1 MTSLGPM
8 TPEQEALRR
17 VQAVGPMLPSA
28 GPEDRARIGRLIGA
42 GIWLFFLG
50 NPLGALFDPNDA
62 FTRWSGV
69 VALIVFVPVYLHGL
83 GRIQDFHI
91 HRQVALAWTYIA
103 ILLAC
108 FAVLVPGA
116 GDQSMTCLVFIAAL
130 AMAVLPRWQSF
141 GVVIVLF
148 VSITAAAQWVD
159 GWSAHGNNFAV
170 LLAAAAVYSFRLAW
184 QRQAKLMLAERD
196 LSELAVEEERAR
208 IARDLHDILGHS
220 LTVISVKAELAER
233 LLDTDTERVRA
244 ELVDLQRLTRDA
256 LADVRSTAQGI
267 RGISLPGEI
276 ASARMALE
284 SAGIQPSLPTVA
296 DEVPSRWRELFAW
309 TLREGVTNVIRHS
322 QATECKVELDAESIR
337 VSDDGRGPCPD
348 DGSGNGLEG
357 LRQRA
362 RLAGATVTTS
372 PGEDNKG
379 FALTVTVPA

>member
-1 MTSLGPM
+1 MASLGPVA
-8 TPEQEALRR
+8 THDTDPQ
-17 VQAVGPMLPSA
+17 
-28 GPEDRARIGRLIGA
+28 DRARFGRLLGA

-50 NPLGALFDPNDA
+50 NPLGELLRNDDQVERYTGLAALA
-62 FTRWSGV
+62 
-69 VALIVFVPVYLHGL
+69 VFVPVYLYGL
-83 GRIQDFHI
+83 AHIPDFHV
-91 HRQVALAWTYIA
+91 RRRRLVAWGYIVA
-103 ILLAC
+103 LLAC
-108 FAVLVPGA
+108 FAVIVPGA
-116 GDQSMTCLVFIAAL
+116 GDQSTTCLVFITAL
-130 AMAVLPRWQSF
+130 AVAILPTFDAWF
-141 GVVIVLF
+141 VVVVMF
-148 VSITAAAQWVD
+148 AAITIAGYAVD
-159 GWSAHGNNFAV
+159 GWSAHGNNLAV
-170 LLAAAAVYSFRLAW
+170 VLAAAAVWSFRLAW
-184 QRQAKLMLAERD
+184 QRQAKLMAAEQD

-233 LLDTDTERVRA
+233 LFDDDPERARA
-244 ELVDLQRLTRDA
+244 ELEDLQRLSRDA

-284 SAGIQPSLPTVA
+284 SAGIEPLLPTVA

-322 QATECKVELDAESIR
+322 AASRCEVELDSDRIR
-337 VSDDGRGPCPD
+337 VIDDGRGPSAD

-372 PGEDNKG
+372 PGPGDRG
-379 FALTVTVPA
+379 FSLTVSVPA

>member
-1 MTSLGPM
+1 MTSLGSVATHDTDP
-8 TPEQEALRR
+8 Q
-17 VQAVGPMLPSA
+17 
-28 GPEDRARIGRLIGA
+28 DRARFGRLLGA

-50 NPLGALFDPNDA
+50 NPLGALFRNDNQLE
-62 FTRWSGV
+62 RYGGLI
-69 VALIVFVPVYLHGL
+69 ALVVFVPVYLYGL
-83 GRIQDFHI
+83 GQIPRFHI
-91 HRQVALAWTYIA
+91 EQRYVVAWTYISV
-103 ILLAC
+103 LLAC
-108 FAVLVPGA
+108 FAVTVPGA

-130 AMAVLPRWQSF
+130 AVAILPKWQALAV
-141 GVVIVLF
+141 VVILF
-148 VSITAAAQWVD
+148 GAITAAGFAVE

-170 LLAAAAVYSFRLAW
+170 LLAAAAVWSFRLAW
-184 QRQAKLMLAERD
+184 QRQAKLMAAEQD
-196 LSELAVEEERAR
+196 LSELAVQEERAR

-233 LLDTDTERVRA
+233 LFDDDPVRARA
-244 ELVDLQRLTRDA
+244 ELEDLQRLSRDA

-284 SAGIQPSLPTVA
+284 SAGIEPLLPTVA

-322 QATECKVELDAESIR
+322 QASRCEVELDAERIR
-337 VSDDGRGPCPD
+337 VTDDGRAPCPD

-372 PGEDNKG
+372 TGPGERG
-379 FALTVTVPA
+379 FSLTVSVPA

>member
-1 MTSLGPM
+1 MSFARFDPQSD
-8 TPEQEALRR
+8 PA
-17 VQAVGPMLPSA
+17 
-28 GPEDRARIGRLIGA
+28 DRARFGRLLGA

-50 NPLGALFDPNDA
+50 NPLGALLRNDDLA
-62 FTRWSGV
+62 ARYGGV
-69 VALIVFVPVYLHGL
+69 AALAVFVVVYLHGL
-83 GRIQDFHI
+83 SRIPQFHLR
-91 HRQVALAWTYIA
+91 RQVPLAWAYIA
-103 ILLAC
+103 ILLTC
-108 FAVLVPGA
+108 FGIVVPGA

-130 AMAVLPRWQSF
+130 AVAVLPKWHAGAVVVMLF
-141 GVVIVLF
+141 GG
-148 VSITAAAQWVD
+148 ITAAGYLVD

-170 LLAAAAVYSFRLAW
+170 LLAAAAVWSFRLAW
-184 QRQAKLMLAERD
+184 QRQAKLMAAERD

-233 LLDTDTERVRA
+233 LFDDDPVRARA
-244 ELVDLQRLTRDA
+244 ELQDLQRLSRDA

-284 SAGIQPSLPTVA
+284 SAGIEPSLPTVA
-296 DEVPSRWRELFAW
+296 DDVPSRWRELFAW

-322 QATECKVELDAESIR
+322 QATRCEVELDPAHIR

-372 PGEDNKG
+372 PGPGDRG
-379 FALTVTVPA
+379 FSLTVSVPA

>member
-1 MTSLGPM
+1 MTSLEPVSVP
-8 TPEQEALRR
+8 T
-17 VQAVGPMLPSA
+17 VGLD
-28 GPEDRARIGRLIGA
+28 DRARIGRLIGA

-62 FTRWSGV
+62 STRWSGV
-69 VALIVFVPVYLHGL
+69 IALIVFIPVYLHGL
-83 GRIQDFHI
+83 GRIQEFHLR
-91 HRQVALAWTYIA
+91 RQVALAWTYLA
-103 ILLAC
+103 TLFAC
-108 FAVLVPGA
+108 FAVVVPGA

-130 AMAVLPRWQSF
+130 AMAILPKWQSF
-141 GVVIVLF
+141 AVVIVLF
-148 VSITAAAQWVD
+148 VGITVAGYGVD

-184 QRQAKLMLAERD
+184 QRQAKLMLVERD

-233 LLDTDTERVRA
+233 LLDTDIERVRT

-284 SAGIQPSLPTVA
+284 SAGIQPLLPTVA

-322 QATECKVELDAESIR
+322 QASECTVELDAASIR
-337 VSDDGRGPCPD
+337 VTDDGRGPCPD

-372 PGEDNKG
+372 TGAGDKG
-379 FALTVTVPA
+379 FSLTVTVPA

>member
-1 MTSLGPM
+1 MK
-8 TPEQEALRR
+8 Q
-17 VQAVGPMLPSA
+17 Q
-28 GPEDRARIGRLIGA
+28 
-42 GIWLFFLG
+42 
-50 NPLGALFDPNDA
+50 
-62 FTRWSGV
+62 
-69 VALIVFVPVYLHGL
+69 Y
-83 GRIQDFHI
+83 
-91 HRQVALAWTYIA
+91 ALAWTYIA

-108 FAVLVPGA
+108 FAVVVPGA

-130 AMAVLPRWQSF
+130 AMAILPTWQAF
-141 GVVIVLF
+141 TVVSVLF
-148 VSITAAAQWVD
+148 AAITYADFGID

-170 LLAAAAVYSFRLAW
+170 LLAAAAVFSFRLAW

-233 LLDTDTERVRA
+233 LLDTDPEKARA
-244 ELVDLQRLTRDA
+244 ELGDLQRLSRDA

-284 SAGIQPSLPTVA
+284 SAGIQPQLPTVA

-322 QATECKVELDAESIR
+322 DAKTCEVAMDADSIR
-337 VSDDGRGPCPD
+337 VTDDGRGAQPGD
-348 DGSGNGLEG
+348 DGNGLNG

-362 RLAGATVTTS
+362 RLAGATVTTG
-372 PGEDNKG
+372 PGPDDRG
-379 FALTVTVPA
+379 FSLTVSVPA

>member
-1 MTSLGPM
+1 MTNVAPVTLPRLD
-8 TPEQEALRR
+8 P
-17 VQAVGPMLPSA
+17 QADPQ
-28 GPEDRARIGRLIGA
+28 DRARFGRLLGA
-42 GIWLFFLG
+42 GVWLFFLG

-62 FTRWSGV
+62 STRWSGV
-69 VALIVFVPVYLHGL
+69 VALVVFVPVYLHGL
-83 GRIQDFHI
+83 SRIPEFHM
-91 HRQVALAWTYIA
+91 HRQIALAWTYIA

-108 FAVLVPGA
+108 FGVVVPGA

-130 AMAVLPRWQSF
+130 AVAILPKWQAL
-141 GVVIVLF
+141 VVVVVLF
-148 VSITAAAQWVD
+148 AGITVAGYVID
-159 GWSAHGNNFAV
+159 GWMAHGNNFAV

-233 LLDTDTERVRA
+233 LLDTDPDKARS
-244 ELVDLQRLTRDA
+244 ELVDLQRLARDA

-284 SAGIQPSLPTVA
+284 SAGIRPQLPTVA

-309 TLREGVTNVIRHS
+309 VLREGVTNVIRHS
-322 QATECKVELDAESIR
+322 EATKCEVRIDADSIR
-337 VSDDGRGPCPD
+337 VTDDGRGLGAD

-362 RLAGATVTTS
+362 RLAGATVTT
-372 PGEDNKG
+372 GAGRDERG
-379 FALTVTVPA
+379 FSLTVSVPS